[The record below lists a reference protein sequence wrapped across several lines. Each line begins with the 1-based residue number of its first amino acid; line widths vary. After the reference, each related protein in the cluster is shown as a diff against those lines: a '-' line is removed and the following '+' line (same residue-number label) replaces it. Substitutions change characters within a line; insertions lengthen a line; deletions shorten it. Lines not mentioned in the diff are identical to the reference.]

1 MRQTIRDVSDRAGVS
16 VATVSNVLNAPH
28 LVASGTRTKVM
39 EAVEALGYRPNRAA
53 RSLQARKTQRIGYRL
68 PDPGPQAALDVFLHR
83 LVATATNHGFD
94 LTLFAPRSGQDD
106 LDAYREVIR
115 SGDVDGFVLS
125 GTNYADPRVELLSE
139 LGFPFAAFGQANHP
153 SPFPWVDVDGAAGLA
168 DVVEHLASK
177 GHTRIALVAWPEGSE
192 SGDRRV
198 EGFQKGMNAAGLIID
213 PRLIRRVEDG
223 FLSGK
228 TAGGELL
235 DLVDPPTAI
244 VTVQDE
250 LGFGAMVAASER
262 GRQPGLDLAVT
273 GFDDTPAAAYVWP
286 GLTTVRQPF
295 DEVAQALV
303 NLLVDRLGNPDGSP
317 ASAMFQPRLVV
328 RGSTAGGPR

>member
-28 LVASGTRTKVM
+28 LVAPQTRTKVM
-39 EAVEALGYRPNRAA
+39 EAIEALGYRPNRAA
-53 RSLQARKTQRIGYRL
+53 RSLQARKTRSIGYCL
-68 PDPGPQAALDVFLHR
+68 PNPGPQAALDVFLHQ

-94 LTLFAPRSGQDD
+94 LTLFAPRSGQYD

-125 GTNYADPRVELLSE
+125 ETNYADPRVELLSD

-168 DVVEHLASK
+168 EVVEHLAAQ
-177 GHTRIALVAWPEGSE
+177 GHDRIALVAWPEGSE
-192 SGDRRV
+192 SGDKRV
-198 EGFQKGMNAAGLIID
+198 EGFEQGMAAAGLDVD
-213 PRLIRRVEDG
+213 PRLVKRVENG
-223 FLSGK
+223 FMAGK
-228 TAGGELL
+228 AVGAELL
-235 DLVDPPTAI
+235 AAADAPTAI

-250 LGFGAMVAASER
+250 LGFGAMVAVSER
-262 GRQPGLDLAVT
+262 GLTPGADVAVT

-303 NLLVDRLGNPDGSP
+303 NLLVDRLENPDGAP
-317 ASAMFQPRLVV
+317 GSAMLVPRLVI
-328 RGSTAGGPR
+328 RGSTAGSGR